1 MDFTHQRRIAFEAL
15 IPGNKYYIQKIK
27 CSEHDPGTGQ
37 QYGVMDRYEMVNDV
51 KIYAVFNST
60 YDFKHPYTNEYMSS
74 GMGVGQHFAYRS
86 KYWFIF
92 YEPKQATYN
101 TQQNELL
108 GKVVEQFT
116 NDKYI
121 GHYIFKQGW
130 LGIKNK

>member
-1 MDFTHQRRIAFEAL
+1 
-15 IPGNKYYIQKIK
+15 
-27 CSEHDPGTGQ
+27 
-37 QYGVMDRYEMVNDV
+37 
-51 KIYAVFNST
+51 
-60 YDFKHPYTNEYMSS
+60 MSS

-130 LGIKNK
+130 GPSTLSCLQKRKSL

>member
-1 MDFTHQRRIAFEAL
+1 MKFLKI
-15 IPGNKYYIQKIK
+15 NKANNI
-27 CSEHDPGTGQ
+27 E
-37 QYGVMDRYEMVNDV
+37 N
-51 KIYAVFNST
+51 
-60 YDFKHPYTNEYMSS
+60 PYTNEYMSS

-130 LGIKNK
+130 GPSTLSCLQKRKSL